1 MKNLNNIYSKLKKLL
16 PKPVVTKLNNL
27 GKERGLGGM
36 YTSRNSVY
44 GLVLI
49 EEVTFIEKFK
59 SDWDSLKIYKK
70 GFRII
75 ISPEKYFSTDEYQG
89 HEDKI
94 IVRYRYHHEV
104 TTYPYNQN
112 NIIIKQ
118 NDNIIGF
125 IVVDISDLDSVNGKS
140 VYIGAKHIGRPDMEY
155 ATDEEVKKIKFCN
168 LYLIGK
174 IHNINQYLDSKTL
187 ELFSEYCKKF
197 EQTELY
203 TKNKK
208 LIQLTKNGSVCS
220 DLGVLLDFYDLI
232 DGKQKSDVGRD
243 KWLITTTKINLHHIR
258 KRTPG
263 ELNHNHKNAFF
274 GTAIGNA
281 LDIVLPPSNAET
293 LELSILRLINH
304 YPIEQIYSEIEK
316 YKIK

>member
-16 PKPVVTKLNNL
+16 PKSVVTKLNNL

-49 EEVTFIEKFK
+49 EEVIFIEKFK
-59 SDWDSLKIYKK
+59 SDWDRLKIYKK

-118 NDNIIGF
+118 N
-125 IVVDISDLDSVNGKS
+125 VS
-140 VYIGAKHIGRPDMEY
+140 
-155 ATDEEVKKIKFCN
+155 
-168 LYLIGK
+168 
-174 IHNINQYLDSKTL
+174 
-187 ELFSEYCKKF
+187 
-197 EQTELY
+197 
-203 TKNKK
+203 
-208 LIQLTKNGSVCS
+208 
-220 DLGVLLDFYDLI
+220 
-232 DGKQKSDVGRD
+232 
-243 KWLITTTKINLHHIR
+243 
-258 KRTPG
+258 
-263 ELNHNHKNAFF
+263 
-274 GTAIGNA
+274 
-281 LDIVLPPSNAET
+281 
-293 LELSILRLINH
+293 
-304 YPIEQIYSEIEK
+304 
-316 YKIK
+316 